1 MSLRSAHVHLYVFVV
16 MKPTCQMFGD
26 REVSMPAACAA
37 ALNNLVGNGKWLL
50 QNCVKGCAVVV
61 HGKLPERDR

>member
-1 MSLRSAHVHLYVFVV
+1 